1 MEDMKLKCWISIC
14 LLCTVSCFAFARPKV
29 ALVLSGGGAKGLAE
43 IPLLEAIEKEG
54 IKPDMILGTSMG
66 ALTLCFRIYAEGNKE
81 NPHQY
86 ELF

>member
-66 ALTLCFRIYAEGNKE
+66 ALIGSLYASG
-81 NPHQY
+81 
-86 ELF
+86 